1 MTRSPARILTA
12 SALTGL
18 LLVGGAVALP
28 VRDAHAQSS
37 AGTAA
42 SFNTGNPK
50 RDTLLRM
57 MRPITVEFTDQR
69 LEDIMTFLKD
79 ITGADLN
86 VAWSDAVGDGLD
98 KETLVSLK
106 AENDTA
112 LNVLERVLEKAD
124 FASGFGGFGGGSTW
138 QLTDWGAMEVAP
150 RDILNRRKRVEIY
163 DIADMLVIIPSYEQ
177 APQLDLQQVLSS
189 SQGGGGQSPFRDDQQ
204 DREEQI
210 PRDERAQDI
219 IDVIISLVEP
229 DQWQDN
235 GGDGG
240 SIRYFQG
247 SLIVNAPDYMHRE
260 LAGYSFWPQ
269 RSTQTRQRADAGDPT
284 ATRRYVSFTMDT
296 GFADVVDFANQPVTA
311 VVGGQLVPS
320 GGGG

>member
-1 MTRSPARILTA
+1 MTRPHARILTA
-12 SALTGL
+12 PLLAGLMLVGAPALTPS
-18 LLVGGAVALP
+18 AAL
-28 VRDAHAQSS
+28 AQTTAGS
-37 AGTAA
+37 ATL
-42 SFNTGNPK
+42 FNTGNPK

-86 VAWSDAVGDGLD
+86 VAWADSVGDGLD
-98 KETLVSLK
+98 KETLISLK

-124 FASGFGGFGGGSTW
+124 FASGFGGFGGGATW
-138 QLTDWGAMEVAP
+138 QLTDWGAMEIAP

-163 DIADMLVIIPSYEQ
+163 DIADMLVVIPTYDT
-177 APQLDLQQVLSS
+177 APEIDLQQVLSS

-204 DREEQI
+204 DTEDLL

-260 LAGYSFWPQ
+260 LGGYNFWPQ
-269 RSTQTRQRADAGDPT
+269 RSTQYGRRSDAGGAPV
-284 ATRRYVSFTMDT
+284 RRYVGFTMDT